1 VESLFLSVAGN
12 LKTGGKYETQRA
24 GFSAVWLE
32 FEDLF
37 AAAMAKRR
45 SLAFSRKKAQA
56 DGAPVTPVRGV
67 QDISDDEVSDTEG
80 KKPGAVMAAPGF
92 DMTPQKLDKDAMAM
106 TPHTALAACPPE
118 MSEEMVRIEE
128 QRKEVAMLEMQIQD
142 AQSKYESTIR
152 QHLLSMQKDAGG
164 DLDNKKYPQLY
175 SNVRRWQDQL
185 EPVLKEFESRPDF
198 DIHTYNNKFLTKLSD
213 FYKDGDASKTI
224 PFRRLVHGQP
234 RWEVCRRFLTCLI
247 LTNSGNTDIVYETE
261 DERLN
266 KFGVKLLNSKKEWIS
281 LDDDASAAGQGD
293 APPAAGQKR
302 QKKAKA

>member
-1 VESLFLSVAGN
+1 
-12 LKTGGKYETQRA
+12 
-24 GFSAVWLE
+24 
-32 FEDLF
+32 
-37 AAAMAKRR
+37 
-45 SLAFSRKKAQA
+45 
-56 DGAPVTPVRGV
+56 
-67 QDISDDEVSDTEG
+67 
-80 KKPGAVMAAPGF
+80 MAAPDVF
-92 DMTPQKLDKDAMAM
+92 DMTPQKLGKDAT
-106 TPHTALAACPPE
+106 TPNTALAAAFPPE
-118 MSEEMVRIEE
+118 MSEEMVRIEGK
-128 QRKEVAMLEMQIQD
+128 RKEVAMLENMIQD

-152 QHLLSMQKDAGG
+152 QHLLTMQKDAGG

-185 EPVLKEFESRPDF
+185 EPVLREFESRPDF

-261 DERLN
+261 EERLN

-281 LDDDASAAGQGD
+281 LDDDASAAGQAE
-293 APPAAGQKR
+293 APPAGQKR
-302 QKKAKA
+302 QKKSEGLETAKSEVS